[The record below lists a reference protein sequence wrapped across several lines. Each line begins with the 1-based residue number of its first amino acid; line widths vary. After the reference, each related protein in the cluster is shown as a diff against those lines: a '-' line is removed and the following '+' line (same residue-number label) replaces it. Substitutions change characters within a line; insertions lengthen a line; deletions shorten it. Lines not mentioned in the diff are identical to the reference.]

1 MDPGKGLD
9 LDMGQVVPIGLMA
22 DGEEDKAVLRVGDDD
37 ALLEGAPLED
47 GEEALHEEGPA
58 EVLVGLTR
66 DENMG
71 FSLPGDGGALLHHH
85 QNEAVLRQEG
95 EVDHGA
101 AELLDGERLRERSA
115 WSCVSSVSKRLKD
128 LWNGRAIRRPSR

>member
-58 EVLVGLTR
+58 EVLPVTAFVHDIEL
-66 DENMG
+66 
-71 FSLPGDGGALLHHH
+71 
-85 QNEAVLRQEG
+85 AVLLESGLDVIEVPDRG
-95 EVDHGA
+95 EDRRYPIKGDA
-101 AELLDGERLRERSA
+101 RPGIRGGGRIWGEA
-115 WSCVSSVSKRLKD
+115 
-128 LWNGRAIRRPSR
+128 